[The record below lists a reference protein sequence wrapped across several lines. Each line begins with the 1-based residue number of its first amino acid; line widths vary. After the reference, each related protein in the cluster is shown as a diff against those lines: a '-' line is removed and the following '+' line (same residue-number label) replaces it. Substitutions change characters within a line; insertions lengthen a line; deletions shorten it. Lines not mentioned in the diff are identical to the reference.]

1 MFFIT
6 TSNTIIDQTII
17 DEAYSRGIIVWQ
29 SKANYDPNN
38 CCKLSFTEPVM
49 LNYTPNPGVD
59 IAPKSFL
66 GSAGIFASPQILLEP
81 TPDCDQ
87 TDPEIIE

>member
-1 MFFIT
+1 
-6 TSNTIIDQTII
+6 
-17 DEAYSRGIIVWQ
+17 
-29 SKANYDPNN
+29 
-38 CCKLSFTEPVM
+38 M